1 MMFFVIYDF
10 GYFWRCCYF
19 EKKIINN
26 EYQIMNRFMVLIK
39 CIYLFDRI
47 LENTNLKE
55 IRQKITN
62 HRIDAF

>member
-1 MMFFVIYDF
+1 
-10 GYFWRCCYF
+10 
-19 EKKIINN
+19 
-26 EYQIMNRFMVLIK
+26 MNRFMVLIK